1 MNRTPLLT
9 SLLWTSLGAV
19 ALVGCDNEEP
29 SISRDGPAALIPSSL
44 PFTVECGKP
53 TTSQRFQVIN
63 SGNQELLVRGATA
76 TDGFVIVAE
85 LPMTVQPGAAI
96 VIEVKPPAAVVGTD
110 RGGSVKTGTLTVD
123 TDDPA
128 GTPPIALRATVLGA
142 NLELV
147 NAANAP
153 LPRLDLASSTA
164 ACPSPGAV
172 FVRNTGNRPANVTVG
187 DADYTTEQSTGS
199 SDVVAGMRTEFA
211 VSPDGTSDCSLEGS
225 VSFVVPA
232 TASVCTVTP
241 LVLQVTQTTN
251 GSSDVCFCGSTSA

>member
-9 SLLWTSLGAV
+9 SLLWSSLGAA
-19 ALVGCDNEEP
+19 ALVGCGGEDP
-29 SISRDGPAALIPSSL
+29 SIERDGPAALLPSSL

-53 TTSQRFQVIN
+53 ATSQRFQVVN
-63 SGNQELLVRGATA
+63 SGNQELLVKSASA
-76 TDGFVIVAE
+76 SDGFVIVAE

-96 VIEVKPPAAVVGTD
+96 VIEVKPPAAVIGTD

-123 TDDPA
+123 TDDPS
-128 GTPPIALRATVLGA
+128 GTSPIALRATVLGA

-147 NAANAP
+147 NAENTP
-153 LPRLDLASSTA
+153 LPRLDLISQTS

-172 FVRNTGNRPANVTVG
+172 FVRNTGNRSANVSIG
-187 DADYTTEQSTGS
+187 EANYETELTTGS
-199 SDVVAGMRTEFA
+199 SDVAAAMRTEFA
-211 VSPDGTSDCSLEGS
+211 VLPDASNECAVEGS
-225 VSFVVPA
+225 VSFVVPD

-251 GSSDVCFCGSTSA
+251 GSSDCFCGSTSE